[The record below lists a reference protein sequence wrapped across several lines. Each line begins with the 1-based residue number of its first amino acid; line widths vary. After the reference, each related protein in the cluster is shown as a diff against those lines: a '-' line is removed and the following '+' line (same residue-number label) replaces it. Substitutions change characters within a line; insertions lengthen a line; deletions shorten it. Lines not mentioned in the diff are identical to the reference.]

1 MEIVAPFVIVFAAL
15 ASIAV
20 AVLTLR
26 AMAQDNDELSRFV
39 GLAHLSLSD

>member
-1 MEIVAPFVIVFAAL
+1 MEIVAPIVIIFATL

-39 GLAHLSLSD
+39 GLARLPLSD